1 MARTLDPAAHALK
14 REAFADAALRLIQTE
29 GYEQMSVQQVLD
41 ELGASRGAF
50 YHYFDSK
57 AALLDAAIER
67 LVDLVTDSLM
77 PAVEDPDLSAPEK
90 LRRVFSGLARWKED
104 RVDLMRRLLRVWI
117 SDENALAREKWHRYT
132 SARMLPMLA
141 PILRQG
147 NEEGTLST
155 GPAEPV
161 AAVLLALILAAN
173 DAACRLFVARQ
184 ENSVS
189 FQEVERTFAAYFQ
202 AAERILGLPPGSWP
216 AVDADIL
223 QSWFG

>member
-1 MARTLDPAAHALK
+1 MARTLDRAAHALR
-14 REAFADAALRLIQTE
+14 REAFADAALRLIQTV
-29 GYEQMSVQQVLD
+29 GYDQMSVQEVLD

-57 AALLDAAIER
+57 AALLDAAMER
-67 LVDLVTDSLM
+67 LVDLVTEALT

-90 LRRVFSGLARWKED
+90 LRRVFAGLARWKED
-104 RVDLMRRLLRVWI
+104 RVDLMRRLLPTWM
-117 SDENALAREKWHRYT
+117 SDENALAREKWRRYT
-132 SARMLPMLA
+132 SARMVPMLA

-147 NEEGTLST
+147 NSEGTLST
-155 GPAEPV
+155 GPEEPA

-173 DAACRLFVARQ
+173 DAACQLFVARQ
-184 ENSVS
+184 ENLVTLR
-189 FQEVERTFAAYFQ
+189 EVESMFAAYGE

-223 QSWFG
+223 QEWFG

>member
-117 SDENALAREKWHRYT
+117 SDENALAREKWRRYT